1 VATQELY
8 ADVADAPVV
17 AFLNGKS
24 SLIMAYG
31 ATGSGKT
38 HTLHGPSSSS
48 SCTIIPSSSSSKN
61 DTKHHVHSLAGIAPR
76 ACAAVLTTLQRRRRI
91 AAARGLL
98 PPQLF
103 CSYVQVYGN
112 DVTDLLE
119 GGGHQAIGAWAG
131 VAAAAIAQ
139 GAAEV
144 TVSDAAH
151 MQQVT
156 LINAA
161 LQPETSYIY
170 VWQLLL
176 TAESN
181 KRRAAT
187 AMNERSR
194 SPNST
199 RTH

>member
-1 VATQELY
+1 MTQ
-8 ADVADAPVV
+8 VSP
-17 AFLNGKS
+17 
-24 SLIMAYG
+24 SLLITALEAAG
-31 ATGSGKT
+31 EITR
-38 HTLHGPSSSS
+38 LRL
-48 SCTIIPSSSSSKN
+48 
-61 DTKHHVHSLAGIAPR
+61 LA
-76 ACAAVLTTLQRRRRI
+76 
-91 AAARGLL
+91 LL
-98 PPQLF
+98 
-103 CSYVQVYGN
+103 S
-112 DVTDLLE
+112 E
-119 GGGHQAIGAWAG
+119 
-131 VAAAAIAQ
+131 
-139 GAAEV
+139 AEV
-144 TVSDAAH
+144 TVSDAAQ